1 MEAATIPEMKKGK
14 NNQKF
19 SKIVKIL
26 KPNNSNVKLKAK
38 RLSTFFGYN
47 LLLSLNNIMPSS
59 QMKELVMFKLTRKP
73 MLLAAS

>member
-1 MEAATIPEMKKGK
+1 MEAVAIPEMKKGK

-19 SKIVKIL
+19 SKIVKTL
-26 KPNNSNVKLKAK
+26 KPNNSNVKLEAK

-59 QMKELVMFKLTRKP
+59 QMKELVMLKTKKP
-73 MLLAAS
+73 ILLASS